1 MNLVSEQGLERSVP
15 DLVFYSVFLYCLEW
29 FIRLCIVWFL
39 DTSPPS
45 ISPASGH
52 LSWAGFLIP
61 PTHPTCSLLSRDDLS
76 DYLNESITPPLLH
89 HFPLFALFSFKEV
102 ITVKWDQMGGPLS
115 IMTDVLLRK
124 GRNTRNTERGTE
136 KSPLEDTARRWPSFL
151 SKERSLRRNQTCP
164 HFDLGLP
171 ASKTVRK

>member
-1 MNLVSEQGLERSVP
+1 MSLVSEQGLERSVP

-76 DYLNESITPPLLH
+76 GYLNESITPPLLH

-124 GRNTRNTERGTE
+124 GRNTRNTEAQR
-136 KSPLEDTARRWPSFL
+136 KAH
-151 SKERSLRRNQTCP
+151 LRTQQEGGQLFCP
-164 HFDLGLP
+164 KREASGEIKPVHIFDLGLP